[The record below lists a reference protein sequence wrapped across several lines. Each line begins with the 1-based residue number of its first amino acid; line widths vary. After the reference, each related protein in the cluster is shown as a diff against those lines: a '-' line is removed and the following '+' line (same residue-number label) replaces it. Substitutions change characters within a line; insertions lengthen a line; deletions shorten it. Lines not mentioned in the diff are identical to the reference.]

1 MCTGVKPERRIF
13 EGGQRACR
21 KTPSFERGVGLVIR
35 KNDGG
40 GKLILKWDLE
50 RSLPAGRRLVCLIDE
65 LEKEG
70 LL

>member
-1 MCTGVKPERRIF
+1 
-13 EGGQRACR
+13 
-21 KTPSFERGVGLVIR
+21 VIR